1 MQTDYTYP
9 SVYLA
14 YLMFFLLAAL
24 AVYFFART
32 WRDGYWGKDGE
43 DVKFTVFEQGENDH
57 HGVR

>member
-1 MQTDYTYP
+1 MQQDYTYP

-32 WRDGYWGKDGE
+32 LRDGYWGEDSE
-43 DVKFTVFEQGENDH
+43 DVKFTVFEEGEN